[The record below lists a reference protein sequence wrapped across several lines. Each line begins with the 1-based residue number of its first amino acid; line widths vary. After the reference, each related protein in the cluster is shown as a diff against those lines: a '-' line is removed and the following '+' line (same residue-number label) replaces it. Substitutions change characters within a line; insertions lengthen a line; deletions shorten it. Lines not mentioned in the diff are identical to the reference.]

1 MRFFILL
8 SIIILSSIKT
18 YSQEHEYNIIADFD
32 IENKKIKIKQKLLFF
47 NKYDIEL
54 NHLIL
59 NDWANSYSNSKSNL
73 GYRLSEEY
81 SLAFQRS
88 TKNQRGS
95 TVIKKIYQDNYNF
108 DFSRPVNN
116 IDLIKINL
124 IKPLK
129 KGDSISFNINYEIII
144 PDNNFTGYGI
154 DKSGEINIR
163 DWYFTFSKIKENKW
177 IKESNLDLN
186 DLSHDPAYFK
196 FNITYPK
203 EYDLISDI
211 NQIKFNEDLNIK
223 NFISIKEIRKNS
235 NLILTKKSNY
245 VEYVIN
251 NIKVYSDI
259 DNYEDKSDSLIN
271 KLLSYVDD
279 KTGNKI
285 PLNKINNHI
294 IEKDSIITKIF
305 NYAEKKIGNYPFN
318 KIVVSRKNQSRRPI
332 YGINNL
338 PKIISPFDQSFLFEF
353 NFLKEFLHTYIEE
366 SISLHKRKNYW
377 EVEGIVIYLLM
388 DYIDTYYPE
397 LKLIGKYS
405 DLKILKNRNYAKY
418 SFNEQY
424 RLFENIISSRNINQ
438 PIGLSLDSLTRI
450 NQKIINPY
458 KTGLGIKMLSKTI
471 NKEIIDNSIREYY
484 QKNNLVNNNPIAFQE
499 IIEKNSSYNS
509 NWFFNDFLKRK
520 SFKDFTIK
528 KINESNKLTY
538 FKLSNYYSSNSNS
551 PIQLSL
557 LKNNKILKE
566 DWLVLKEKDTIIS
579 YESNLYDFIEINK
592 NKYITERNYNNNLAS
607 FKKYRKPFKLIL
619 FNDFESTYNKQLN
632 YIPLLGYNL
641 YDGLM
646 PGVMLTNITLIKK
659 PFSYKIKPSYSSKQN
674 KVLGS
679 MNLKY
684 IKYNENKRLFSTQYF
699 ISGSTFHYKENLS
712 YSSFFPSITFT
723 FRNSDLRSNF
733 RQFLNFRYV
742 SIYREENIDQKKY
755 PNYNIFNTKYIITN
769 SNGGKGFTLNS
780 DLQINKSFVKASFTG
795 MFRNYYKDNRQYNF
809 RLFVGKFLYNS
820 TDDDYFSFSTYRA
833 RDYMFNYN
841 LLGRSET
848 TGFYSQQFITSEG
861 ALKSRVNPAYSN
873 DWIIAF
879 NSGITLWQWVEGYYD
894 LAFIKNKNISMKTVY
909 DSGIR
914 LNILTDY
921 FELYFPFYS
930 SLGNELKHSNYSEK
944 IRFKITFDPNTV
956 SGLFTRRWF

>member
-8 SIIILSSIKT
+8 SIILSSIGL
-18 YSQEHEYNIIADFD
+18 YSQEHEYSIKAEFD
-32 IENKKIKIKQKLLFF
+32 IVNKKIKIKQNLLFF
-47 NKYDIEL
+47 NKYDVEL
-54 NHLIL
+54 NYLIL

-73 GYRLSEEY
+73 GNRLSEEY
-81 SLAFQRS
+81 ALAFQRS
-88 TKNQRGS
+88 TKSQRGS
-95 TVIKKIYQDNYNF
+95 TVIKKIYKNNYNF
-108 DFSRPVNN
+108 DFSRPINN

-124 IKPLK
+124 VKPLK
-129 KGDSISFNINYEIII
+129 KGDSISFDINYEIII
-144 PDNNFTGYGI
+144 PDDNFTGYGI

-163 DWYFTFSKIKENKW
+163 DWYLTFSKIKHNEW

-186 DLSHDPAYFK
+186 DLSHDPAYFD
-196 FNITYPK
+196 FNITFPK

-211 NQIKFNEDLNIK
+211 NQLKLNKKLNLK
-223 NFISIKEIRKNS
+223 NFISVKEIRKNS
-235 NLILTKKSNY
+235 SLILTKKSNY
-245 VEYVIN
+245 VEYITN
-251 NIKVYSDI
+251 DIKIYSDI
-259 DNYEDKSDSLIN
+259 DNYENKSDEIVN
-271 KLLSYVDD
+271 KVISYVDD

-285 PLNKINNHI
+285 PLSKINNKI
-294 IEKDSIITKIF
+294 IQKDSLIIKIL
-305 NYAEKKIGNYPFN
+305 NYAEKKIGNYPYN
-318 KIVVSRKNQSRRPI
+318 KMVVSRKNQSRRPI

-353 NFLKEFLHTYIEE
+353 NFLKEFLHTYLEE
-366 SISLHKRKNYW
+366 SILLHKRKKYW
-377 EVEGIVIYLLM
+377 EIEGIVIYLLM

-405 DLKILKNRNYAKY
+405 NLKILKNRNYAKY

-438 PIGLSLDSLTRI
+438 PLGLSLDSLTRI

-458 KTGLGIKMLSKTI
+458 KTGLGIKMLSQTL
-471 NKEIIDNSIREYY
+471 NKEIIDNSIKEFFE
-484 QKNNLVNNNPIAFQE
+484 KNNLKNNTPISFQE
-499 IIEKNSSYNS
+499 IIERNSRNNSS
-509 NWFFNDFLKRK
+509 WFFNDFLKRK

-538 FKLSNYYSSNSNS
+538 FKLSNYYNSNS

-557 LKNNKILKE
+557 LKDNKILKE
-566 DWLVLKEKDTIIS
+566 DWIILKGKDTIIS

-592 NKYITERNYNNNLAS
+592 NKYITERNYKNNLAS
-607 FKKYRKPFKLIL
+607 FKNYKKPFKLIL

-646 PGVMLTNITLIKK
+646 PGITLTNITLIKK
-659 PFSYKIKPSYSSKQN
+659 PFSYKIKPFYSSKQ
-674 KVLGS
+674 KKILGS

-684 IKYNENKRLFSTQYF
+684 TKYNENKKLFSTQYF

-712 YSSFFPSITFT
+712 YTSLFPSITLT

-733 RQFLNFRYV
+733 RQFLNFRYI
-742 SIYREENIDQKKY
+742 SIYREENIDQQKY
-755 PNYNIFNTKYIITN
+755 PNYNIFNTKYILTN

-780 DLQINKSFVKASFTG
+780 DLQISKSFVKTSFTG
-795 MFRNYYKDNRQYNF
+795 MYRNYYKDNRQYNF
-809 RLFVGKFLYNS
+809 RLFIGKFLYNS

-848 TGFYSQQFITSEG
+848 TGFYSQQFISSEG
-861 ALKSRVNPAYSN
+861 ALKSMINPAYSN
-873 DWIIAF
+873 DWLISV
-879 NSGITLWQWVEGYYD
+879 NSGITLWQWIEGYYD
-894 LAFIKNKNISMKTVY
+894 LAFIKNKNKNIQTAY

-930 SLGNELKHSNYSEK
+930 SLGNELKHSNYSDK

>member
-8 SIIILSSIKT
+8 SIILSSIGL
-18 YSQEHEYNIIADFD
+18 YSQEHEYSIKAEFD
-32 IENKKIKIKQKLLFF
+32 IVNKKIKIKQNLLFF
-47 NKYDIEL
+47 NKYDVEL
-54 NHLIL
+54 NYLIL

-73 GYRLSEEY
+73 GNRLSEEY
-81 SLAFQRS
+81 ALAFQRS
-88 TKNQRGS
+88 TKSQRGS
-95 TVIKKIYQDNYNF
+95 TLIKRIYQNNYNF
-108 DFSRPVNN
+108 DFSGIKNN

-124 IKPLK
+124 VKPLK
-129 KGDSISFNINYEIII
+129 KGDSISFDINYEIII
-144 PDNNFTGYGI
+144 PDDNFTGYGI

-163 DWYFTFSKIKENKW
+163 DWYLTFSKIKHNEW

-186 DLSHDPAYFK
+186 DLSHDPAYFD
-196 FNITYPK
+196 FNITFPK

-211 NQIKFNEDLNIK
+211 NQLKLNKKLNLK
-223 NFISIKEIRKNS
+223 NFISVKEIRKNS
-235 NLILTKKSNY
+235 SLILTKKSNY
-245 VEYVIN
+245 VEYITN
-251 NIKVYSDI
+251 DIKIYSDI
-259 DNYEDKSDSLIN
+259 DNYENKSDEIVN
-271 KLLSYVDD
+271 KVISYVDD

-285 PLNKINNHI
+285 PLSKINNKI
-294 IEKDSIITKIF
+294 IQKDSLIIKIL
-305 NYAEKKIGNYPFN
+305 NYAEKKIGNYPYN
-318 KIVVSRKNQSRRPI
+318 KMVVSRKNQSRRPI

-353 NFLKEFLHTYIEE
+353 NFLKEFLHTYLEE
-366 SISLHKRKNYW
+366 SISLHKRKKYW
-377 EVEGIVIYLLM
+377 EIEGIVIYLLM

-397 LKLIGKYS
+397 LKLIGKYRN
-405 DLKILKNRNYAKY
+405 LKILKNRNYAKY

-438 PIGLSLDSLTRI
+438 PLGLSLDSLTRI

-458 KTGLGIKMLSKTI
+458 KTGLGIKMLSQTL
-471 NKEIIDNSIREYY
+471 NKEIIDNSIKEYFKRNNL
-484 QKNNLVNNNPIAFQE
+484 KNNTPVTFQE
-499 IIEKNSSYNS
+499 IIERNSRNNSS
-509 NWFFNDFLKRK
+509 WFFNDFLKRK

-528 KINESNKLTY
+528 KIYESNKLTY
-538 FKLSNYYSSNSNS
+538 FKLSNYYNSNS

-557 LKNNKILKE
+557 LKDNKILKE
-566 DWLVLKEKDTIIS
+566 DWIIIKEKDTIIS

-592 NKYITERNYNNNLAS
+592 NKYITERNYKNNLAS
-607 FKKYRKPFKLIL
+607 FKNYKKPFKLIL

-646 PGVMLTNITLIKK
+646 PGITLTNITLIKK
-659 PFSYKIKPSYSSKQN
+659 PFSYKIKPFYSSKQ
-674 KVLGS
+674 KKILGS

-684 IKYNENKRLFSTQYF
+684 TKYNENKKLFSTQYF

-712 YSSFFPSITFT
+712 YTSLFPSITFT

-733 RQFLNFRYV
+733 RQFLNLRYI
-742 SIYREENIDQKKY
+742 SIYREENIDQQKY
-755 PNYNIFNTKYIITN
+755 PNYNIFNAKYILTN

-780 DLQINKSFVKASFTG
+780 DLQISKSFVKTSFTG
-795 MFRNYYKDNRQYNF
+795 MYRNYYKDNRQYNF
-809 RLFVGKFLYNS
+809 RLFIGKFLYNS

-848 TGFYSQQFITSEG
+848 TGFYSQQFISSEG
-861 ALKSRVNPAYSN
+861 ALKSMINPAYSN
-873 DWIIAF
+873 DWLISV
-879 NSGITLWQWVEGYYD
+879 NSGITLWQWIEGYYD
-894 LAFIKNKNISMKTVY
+894 LAFIKNKNKNIQTAY

-930 SLGNELKHSNYSEK
+930 SLGNELKHSNYSDK